1 MAFAGRNLD
10 SFSLEDLQTLVRNRV
25 PEGPNLEYKETAY
38 SGRPQDIR
46 EMLRDVTALA
56 NAEGGYLIM
65 GIREDAYGRA
75 ETLTPIEDAHTRA
88 KAIQHACLDG
98 IQERIQGIQVKVI
111 ETAPDQGII
120 VIHVPLSEQRP
131 HMMVRDHST
140 DFFRRYNTDKRPM
153 NIGEIRE
160 MVLANPR
167 FRKLVELEVL
177 AQRGFTAGPSSGE
190 ISEPP
195 YIQLLTERSVER
207 FLQRY
212 MITSA
217 RPQVLVLVSPF
228 IGDLVGQL
236 YSLQDLVKRLGADQ
250 TRAYVVTRPPRDEY
264 HRAGL
269 AVLEQSP
276 YVEIRYNSD
285 VHAKLYV
292 AWNREEEDSF
302 ALFGSGNLTASG
314 LRYNLE
320 LGMMILSRGQGRALV
335 RDLYQWGSQVLRT
348 VSTRVKPITIQNP
361 RGD

>member
-1 MAFAGRNLD
+1 MALAGRSLD
-10 SFSLEDLQTLVRNRV
+10 SLSLGDLQTLAQDRA
-25 PEGPNLEYKETAY
+25 PIGSDPNEA
-38 SGRPQDIR
+38 
-46 EMLRDVTALA
+46 
-56 NAEGGYLIM
+56 
-65 GIREDAYGRA
+65 
-75 ETLTPIEDAHTRA
+75 
-88 KAIQHACLDG
+88 
-98 IQERIQGIQVKVI
+98 
-111 ETAPDQGII
+111 
-120 VIHVPLSEQRP
+120 
-131 HMMVRDHST
+131 
-140 DFFRRYNTDKRPM
+140 
-153 NIGEIRE
+153 
-160 MVLANPR
+160 
-167 FRKLVELEVL
+167 
-177 AQRGFTAGPSSGE
+177 
-190 ISEPP
+190 SEPP

-212 MITSA
+212 MISSA

-228 IGDLVGQL
+228 IGDLAGQM
-236 YSLQDLVKRLGADQ
+236 YSLQDVVKKLNADR

-276 YVEIRYNSD
+276 YVEIRYNPD

-302 ALFGSGNLTASG
+302 ALFGSGNLTSSG

-348 VSTRVKPITIQNP
+348 VSTRVKPITIQSQ